1 VGVTKPAKGSKL
13 MLVTEGQGLPIGGMV
28 ASAQPAEIRLAEA
41 TLRTVRVPPRTRP
54 QALVERCLSAIL
66 AASRHS
72 PLPARADAINRP
84 RPQAGPFALPLPL
97 DNRTDFQLA
106 GAFSSPRG
114 PL

>member
-1 VGVTKPAKGSKL
+1 MGVTKRGKGSKL

-28 ASAQPAEIRLAEA
+28 AGAQPAEMRLAEA
-41 TLRTVRVPPRTRP
+41 PLRAVRVPPRTRP

-72 PLPARADAINRP
+72 PLHPASAPSTPP

-97 DNRTDFQLA
+97 DGRTDFQLA